1 MTAASESAEPP
12 ARFEEPSAPAPPST
26 PGNGHGLVL
35 PTRRHRFV
43 ADEAGASDAL
53 EEAEITT
60 PHERPHALT
69 KKETRQL
76 GALRARKVRRTVR
89 HIEPWSVLKLSLLF
103 YFCLFVIVMVAG
115 TILWNLASAAGT
127 IGSVES
133 FFKQIG
139 FFESF
144 TFQGGTI
151 FRACL
156 LGGLILVIAG
166 SALNVLLTVLFNLI
180 SDVVGGIR
188 VTVLEEDTARPIAS
202 GDKGPRR

>member
-1 MTAASESAEPP
+1 MTSANKLAAKKPPAKGTMWSASELKWVDNP
-12 ARFEEPSAPAPPST
+12 AIKGAQQAVLWGDPTKGAYGALKKV
-26 PGNGHGLVL
+26 PGGTVL
-35 PTRRHRFV
+35 PMHSHTNLTRV
-43 ADEAGASDAL
+43 
-53 EEAEITT
+53 
-60 PHERPHALT
+60 
-69 KKETRQL
+69 
-76 GALRARKVRRTVR
+76 
-89 HIEPWSVLKLSLLF
+89 
-103 YFCLFVIVMVAG
+103 VMVAG

-188 VTVLEEDTARPIAS
+188 VTVLEEDTARAVAD
-202 GDKGPRR
+202 G